1 VDISQNEPADH
12 GIEDVTL
19 VDNIAPAGFDETAA
33 GTYRR
38 AQCVVFRKTNERW
51 GGLSNMAAGFPLW
64 VNGIDIR
71 TSEAIDPEGRVATA
85 FRRRRGSVAMFV
97 RNARDAEPF
106 VAADLSEIRLLV
118 DRVNTGIASVSLAH
132 ATVAPGAE
140 TVWHRLES
148 KR

>member
-1 VDISQNEPADH
+1 
-12 GIEDVTL
+12 
-19 VDNIAPAGFDETAA
+19 
-33 GTYRR
+33 
-38 AQCVVFRKTNERW
+38 
-51 GGLSNMAAGFPLW
+51 
-64 VNGIDIR
+64 
-71 TSEAIDPEGRVATA
+71 
-85 FRRRRGSVAMFV
+85 MFV

-148 KR
+148 ADEIYFVLLGRGLVWVGDGSRQVGPGDTVRGRALMRQLPACGTGSCAVQLRSRCPQFLLPARLAGRRRNP